1 MMNPIVTFSFIRR
14 VKAFTL
20 LELLVVIA
28 VIAILTAIVTPALRA
43 AKDQAHR
50 AVCASNI
57 RQLGLANS
65 CYAGNNN
72 DYYVRAATDIFGK
85 NLHRWHGTRKS
96 VNEAFDAYTGP
107 LASYLDGGAV
117 KRCPS
122 FRDYHI
128 DPGQHSANFEA
139 GCGGYGYNDEYV
151 GGRSDLYGF
160 GDGSH
165 YSARLSDACSPG
177 STVMFADTAFR
188 QLLPDG
194 QTVFIEYSFAHPPFW
209 EWYVQTLRE
218 FPQASDS
225 QDIGGRPNPSIHFRH
240 RGFTN
245 VCWVDGHVSS
255 ETMDLSAPY
264 ITHAVMDDDESAR
277 QALGWFGPDN
287 NSLFDLR

>member
-1 MMNPIVTFSFIRR
+1 MNLTRTSSSVRR

-20 LELLVVIA
+20 LELLVVVA

-43 AKDQAHR
+43 AKEQAHR

-57 RQLGLANS
+57 RQLGLANA

-72 DYYVRAATDIFGK
+72 DYYVRAASDIFGK
-85 NLHRWHGTRKS
+85 NLQRWHGRRSS
-96 VNEAFDAYTGP
+96 VNDVFDPYNGP
-107 LASYLDGGAV
+107 LAAYLDGGAV

-122 FRDYHI
+122 FKDYYT
-128 DPGQHSANFEA
+128 DPGQYSANFEA

-160 GDGSH
+160 GEGSR
-165 YSARLSDACSPG
+165 YSARSSDAGSLG
-177 STVMFADTAFR
+177 STVMFTDAAFR
-188 QLLPDG
+188 QILSDG
-194 QTVFIEYSFAHPPFW
+194 QTIFIEYSFAHPPFW

-218 FPQASDS
+218 FPEVADVQGM
-225 QDIGGRPNPSIHFRH
+225 GGRPNPSIHFRH
-240 RGFTN
+240 HGFSN

-264 ITHAVMDDDESAR
+264 VTHALMDDYESA
-277 QALGWFGPDN
+277 QHALGWFGPDN
-287 NSLFDLR
+287 NSLFDLK